1 MPKMKTHKGLK
12 KRFKVGKRGA
22 VKRSQAFSS
31 HLMSS
36 KSPKRRRHLR
46 RVALVVGPEAK
57 KIRVLLGAE
66 RKAKKI
72 RVLPGAERKAKKSEE

>member
-1 MPKMKTHKGLK
+1 MPKMKTHKGCA

-22 VKRSQAFSS
+22 VKRSQAFAS

-57 KIRVLLGAE
+57 KIRVLLGSE
-66 RKAKKI
+66 GKARRSKQ
-72 RVLPGAERKAKKSEE
+72 E

>member
-22 VKRSQAFSS
+22 VKRSQAFAS

-36 KSPKRRRHLR
+36 KSSKRRRHLR
-46 RVALVVGPEAK
+46 RVALVIGPEAK
-57 KIRVLLGAE
+57 KIRILLGSE
-66 RKAKKI
+66 GKARRSEKKQD
-72 RVLPGAERKAKKSEE
+72 G